1 MKKGY
6 VWQTSKQHKH
16 THKHT
21 FPAPT
26 GPTTANSDAFW
37 ESEQNT
43 SNHQADYIYCTTQH
57 CNLDMQTSQITII
70 ERHSAMA
77 IDVLN

>member
-1 MKKGY
+1 MKKDY
-6 VWQTSKQHKH
+6 VWQTSKQHEH

-26 GPTTANSDAFW
+26 GPITANSDAFW

-43 SNHQADYIYCTTQH
+43 SNHQADY
-57 CNLDMQTSQITII
+57 CNLDMQTSQITVV